1 MYLLLYLLL
10 ILVTEVLLCFILV
23 TEVLFY
29 LLLVTEVLFYLN
41 LVTEGGWECHIF
53 GLFGYGLDL
62 IHLNISSDFQ
72 NSKSVFP
79 LDFLG
84 ALMGPYKVPLGSDW
98 SKW

>member
-1 MYLLLYLLL
+1 MYLLL
-10 ILVTEVLLCFILV
+10 ILVTEVLFYLILV
-23 TEVLFY
+23 TEVWI
-29 LLLVTEVLFYLN
+29 VTFV
-41 LVTEGGWECHIF
+41 
-53 GLFGYGLDL
+53 GLFGYGLDS

-84 ALMGPYKVPLGSDW
+84 VLLGSYKVPLGSDW

>member
-10 ILVTEVLLCFILV
+10 ILVTEVLLYFILV

-29 LLLVTEVLFYLN
+29 LILVTEVLFYLN
-41 LVTEGGWECHIF
+41 LVTEGGGMPHFWSLRIRTGF
-53 GLFGYGLDL
+53 D
-62 IHLNISSDFQ
+62 SSQYQFRFQ

-84 ALMGPYKVPLGSDW
+84 VLLGPYKVPLGSDW